1 MYSKSVESVLKR
13 KNKGEEGVE
22 MEGRAESKMRRQELC
37 EKKAVMTVMV
47 WEKKSVLEN
56 ICFNFLT
63 DSSGKKIRLFCSE
76 THTDI
81 HRRQHCVFHTSIRVL
96 TSCR

>member
-37 EKKAVMTVMV
+37 EKKGCDDCDGVG
-47 WEKKSVLEN
+47 EKK
-56 ICFNFLT
+56 C
-63 DSSGKKIRLFCSE
+63 IRKHLF
-76 THTDI
+76 
-81 HRRQHCVFHTSIRVL
+81 
-96 TSCR
+96 